1 MVDGYG
7 LLLLKHSFSFGWLLD
22 DLMMCYIKLCILKS
36 LER

>member
-7 LLLLKHSFSFGWLLD
+7 LLLLKHSFAFGWLRD
-22 DLMMCYIKLCILKS
+22 DLMMCYIELCIFKC